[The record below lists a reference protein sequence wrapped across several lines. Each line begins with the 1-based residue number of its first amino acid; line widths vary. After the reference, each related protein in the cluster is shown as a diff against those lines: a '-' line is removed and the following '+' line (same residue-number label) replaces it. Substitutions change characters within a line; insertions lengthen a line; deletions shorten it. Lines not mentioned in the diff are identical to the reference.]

1 MRYLSHHHKV
11 GKNNNIPIRFRSLFI
26 AVKVVPQP
34 NFFLVQRQPLLR
46 GNKKV
51 REAGI
56 FMAEAMLLIVC
67 RDFINPSY
75 FLGSLSGV
83 LSLLQIN
90 PPSYHLLLDKH
101 HENAR
106 SPTHF
111 KISM

>member
-1 MRYLSHHHKV
+1 MVLTTATKKRVMRYLSHHHKV

-26 AVKVVPQP
+26 AIEMVPQP
-34 NFFLVQRQPLLR
+34 NFFLIR

-56 FMAEAMLLIVC
+56 SMAEAMLLIEC

-83 LSLLQIN
+83 FSLLQIN
-90 PPSYHLLLDKH
+90 PLRTTYC
-101 HENAR
+101 
-106 SPTHF
+106 
-111 KISM
+111 